1 MLISD
6 KFDFEIEWLLV
17 NLSQTS
23 KEKFKSILVIKIHDN
38 YTSLSITFVI
48 KSIINYIKDNFVTES
63 QYLQNLPHRRI
74 IHHMNFPSSV

>member
-1 MLISD
+1 MLIND

-23 KEKFKSILVIKIHDN
+23 KEKIKNMLVIKIHDN

-48 KSIINYIKDNFVTES
+48 KYHKL
-63 QYLQNLPHRRI
+63 YKR
-74 IHHMNFPSSV
+74 

>member
-48 KSIINYIKDNFVTES
+48 KSIINYIKDNFVT
-63 QYLQNLPHRRI
+63 RI
-74 IHHMNFPSSV
+74 TILAKFTT